1 MSTLFI
7 NASGDHNGN
16 TVRLAR
22 ELLAGKEYDQIDLV
36 DMKVYDYG
44 SDFSDDQFDEVL
56 SQIKAADTLVIG
68 SPVYWHD
75 LSGMLRCL
83 LDRFYGPVSEGSMA
97 GKRLFFLFQG
107 GAPTAEMFHRGEFT
121 MRRFAGL
128 YGMDFMGMATND
140 REAREMAALV

>member
-7 NASGDHNGN
+7 NASGDHSGN

-22 ELLAGKEYDQIDLV
+22 ELLAGKEYSQIDLV

-44 SDFSDDQFDEVL
+44 SDFSDDQFGEVL
-56 SQIKAADTLVIG
+56 SQIKAADALVIG

-83 LDRFYGPVSEGSMA
+83 LDRFYGPVPEGSMA

-140 REAREMAALV
+140 REAREMASLL